1 MCPVGPCNL
10 IRPGRGFGLK
20 MFPIRHFNRNNNRSL
35 IRSWWCLPI
44 FRTPAKTEYL
54 IYPVMRQLYYVQW
67 KSTCKSYDSSL
78 IAFTEVQDW
87 IWPMRVGS
95 SVSIDLVPSL
105 SGIWLEK
112 LTAKPRSVIG
122 LYICLARLIPGFTAL
137 ILTGSS
143 VSMNLSRWCDKA
155 TNSSSK
161 QNELKWVF
169 LKRNITHAVPN
180 YHTKEWEGC
189 LETQEVQL
197 SNGIFAISGKLWLHD
212 DSREVDWL
220 RRSRRLVCFCG

>member
-1 MCPVGPCNL
+1 MC
-10 IRPGRGFGLK
+10 
-20 MFPIRHFNRNNNRSL
+20 
-35 IRSWWCLPI
+35 
-44 FRTPAKTEYL
+44 
-54 IYPVMRQLYYVQW
+54 W

-95 SVSIDLVPSL
+95 SVSTDLTPSL

-161 QNELKWVF
+161 QNELKLVF

-180 YHTKEWEGC
+180 YHIKEWEGC
-189 LETQEVQL
+189 LETQEVHTDSQWHLRNQWEIVAAWWL
-197 SNGIFAISGKLWLHD
+197 SENLTGSGGGEGLFVCVGRGVGEIF
-212 DSREVDWL
+212 
-220 RRSRRLVCFCG
+220 